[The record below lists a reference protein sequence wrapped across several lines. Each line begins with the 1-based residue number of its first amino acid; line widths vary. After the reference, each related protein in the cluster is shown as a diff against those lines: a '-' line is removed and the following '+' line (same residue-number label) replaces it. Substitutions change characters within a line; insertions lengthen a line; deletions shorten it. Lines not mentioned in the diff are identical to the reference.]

1 MSIFKIKNKTN
12 ELLLK
17 VFKMSK
23 KTPENINKIKEIE
36 SFFGAAEKKK
46 AVLIDA
52 IRDIKDLVDG
62 DAIIADAVVESGLL
76 SEDYFLP
83 DMLEKIHSLSLSTRA
98 NSLMVDFDT
107 LSSKLKEKGHVTNHT
122 SYKEMEKD
130 MYYDNNTFDKSVL
143 IESYQVEI
151 IYTELSSGSQFLF
164 FKQED
169 DFCFG
174 LKITKK
180 ELEFYAKKAKFKLE
194 KEEVLSENMNSVFE
208 SNDKPI
214 FYYEKSEISFHLFTA
229 RPIFETS
236 CFSIKTLIEQL
247 K

>member
-1 MSIFKIKNKTN
+1 MSIFKMKNKTN
-12 ELLLK
+12 QLLLK

-23 KTPENINKIKEIE
+23 KTPENTNKIKEIE
-36 SFFGAAEKKK
+36 SIFESAEKKK
-46 AVLIDA
+46 AVLVDA

-76 SEDYFLP
+76 SDDYFLP
-83 DMLEKIHSLSLSTRA
+83 DMLEKVCALSLSTRA
-98 NSLMVDFDT
+98 NSLMLDFEI
-107 LSSKLKEKGHVTNHT
+107 LSSKLKEKGHVTKEI

-169 DFCFG
+169 NFCFG

-180 ELEFYAKKAKFKLE
+180 ELESYAKEAKFKLE
-194 KEEVLSENMNSVFE
+194 KEASLSENMNSVFE
-208 SNDKPI
+208 SNHKPI
-214 FYYEKSEISFHLFTA
+214 FYYEKSETSFHLFTA
-229 RPIFETS
+229 RPVFETS